1 MRPAGGYVKAAT
13 ALKKSHPEAPSVG
26 VDVRFRPRSGS
37 TRVNRA
43 PSAQGREAD
52 IAVLAIE
59 LHFQA
64 YGNGLRLLKESGPL
78 PGTPLSG
85 PRNSP

>member
-1 MRPAGGYVKAAT
+1 MRLAGGYVKAAT

-26 VDVRFRPRSGS
+26 VNVRFRPRSDGK
-37 TRVNRA
+37 RVNRA
-43 PSAQGREAD
+43 PSAQGQEAD

-64 YGNGLRLLKESGPL
+64 SGKHSRLLKNYFQGPA
-78 PGTPLSG
+78 T
-85 PRNSP
+85 RH